1 MHGGKSIMSTI
12 KRIGLLFFM
21 LLIVAVII
29 SACGGAKGPDIQV
42 TGAWA
47 RQSPMAATNGAA
59 YMVIANK
66 GNEDDALIGA
76 DADVSDVVEIHE
88 MVIDENNVMHMKPV
102 EGQRLVIPAKGKVE
116 LKPGGYHIMFI
127 GLKNQLKEGDVI
139 DLTLTFEKS
148 GEMKVQ
154 APVKK
159 MAMDKSGG

>member
-1 MHGGKSIMSTI
+1 MKSTI
-12 KRIGLLFFM
+12 SKKTQLMLVLL
-21 LLIVAVII
+21 LLLLSL
-29 SACGGAKGPDIQV
+29 SACGGSKGPDIQISGV
-42 TGAWA
+42 WA

-59 YMVIANK
+59 YMIIENK

-102 EGQRLVIPAKGKVE
+102 EGQRLVIPAKSKVE

-127 GLKNQLKEGDVI
+127 GLRKQLNEGDVI
-139 DLTLTFEKS
+139 DITLRFEKS
-148 GEMKVQ
+148 GERKVQ

-159 MAMDKSGG
+159 MEMDKKKMGG

>member
-1 MHGGKSIMSTI
+1 MTTI
-12 KRIGLLFFM
+12 KRVGFLVFI
-21 LLIVAVII
+21 LLIVTVIT

-59 YMVIANK
+59 YMVIENK
-66 GNEDDALIGA
+66 GREEDALIGA
-76 DADVSDVVEIHE
+76 DADVSEVVEIHE

-102 EGQRLVIPAKGKVE
+102 EGQRLVIPARGKVE

-127 GLKNQLKEGDVI
+127 GLKKQLKEGDVI
-139 DLTLTFEKS
+139 DLTLKFEKS
-148 GEMKVQ
+148 GDIKVQ

-159 MAMDKSGG
+159 MAMDKKGG

>member
-1 MHGGKSIMSTI
+1 MPTI
-12 KRIGLLFFM
+12 KRIGFLLLILLLFVT
-21 LLIVAVII
+21 IT

-42 TGAWA
+42 TGPWA

-59 YMVIANK
+59 YMIIENR
-66 GNEDDALIGA
+66 GHEDDALIGA

-102 EGQRLVIPAKGKVE
+102 AGQRLVIPARGKVA

-139 DLTLTFEKS
+139 DLTLKFEKS

-159 MAMDKSGG
+159 MAMD